1 MQTMPSVGSSITVRT
16 QYHGSREYTTQGV
29 VVPRMPWLTP
39 TQFAVAT
46 GNPDFPKAV
55 IDISRVVD
63 LKIVSGSTT
72 SVDTSSTRQF
82 RVTSKSTGKSY
93 LVSAVGGKISCT
105 CTGFSYRRTCKHAQA
120 VSKRIAG
127 EN

>member
-1 MQTMPSVGSSITVRT
+1 MQTMPSVGSSIMVRT
-16 QYHGSREYTTQGV
+16 QYHGSREYTTKGV
-29 VVPRMPWLTP
+29 VIPRMPWLTP

-63 LKIVSGSTT
+63 LRIVSGSTT

-120 VSKRIAG
+120 VTKRIAG

>member
-1 MQTMPSVGSSITVRT
+1 MRSMPSVGSSIMVRT
-16 QYHGSREYTTQGV
+16 QYHGSREYTTRGTV
-29 VVPRMPWLTP
+29 IPRMPWLTP

-63 LKIVSGSTT
+63 LKIVSGSAV

-93 LVSAVGGKISCT
+93 IVSAIGGKISCT
-105 CTGFSYRRTCKHAQA
+105 CTGFSYRRTCKHSQA
-120 VSKRIAG
+120 VSKKITH